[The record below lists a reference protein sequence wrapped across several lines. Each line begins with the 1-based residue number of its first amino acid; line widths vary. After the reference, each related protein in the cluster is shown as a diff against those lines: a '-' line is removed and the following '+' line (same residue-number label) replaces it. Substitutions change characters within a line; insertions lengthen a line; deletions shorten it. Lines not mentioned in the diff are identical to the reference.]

1 MAQKRQRRRDG
12 WMDGREGGMG
22 GYLKEDCV
30 RASSLGS
37 ICVSKYG
44 GICYCMKPVLKTD
57 QGENWRVAKG
67 GG

>member
-1 MAQKRQRRRDG
+1 
-12 WMDGREGGMG
+12 MDGREGGMG